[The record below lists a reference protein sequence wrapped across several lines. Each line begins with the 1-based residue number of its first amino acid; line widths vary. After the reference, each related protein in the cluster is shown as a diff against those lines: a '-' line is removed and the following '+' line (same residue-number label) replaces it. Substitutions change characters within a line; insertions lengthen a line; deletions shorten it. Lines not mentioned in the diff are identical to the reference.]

1 MCPYIKYTLGA
12 NGEENG
18 GLFYRK
24 KYVKLAVVVGHQI
37 SSVRV
42 TFQFC

>member
-18 GLFYRK
+18 GPFYRK
-24 KYVKLAVVVGHQI
+24 NVKLAVVVGQQI
-37 SSVRV
+37 RSVRV